1 MGTLRAA
8 LRRETRMAEYRQTH
22 VVPTEGLP
30 AWGGPDGS
38 AAPAANL
45 DPGLDVMVLGEQ
57 GAWAHIR
64 CSNGWEA
71 WVDVRRLVVSPPAP
85 ATAANPAPPPTA
97 ATPPPPSQTA
107 PTPTTPPPP
116 TPTQTG
122 TPSAAWGTPGA
133 AAPAGVPR
141 PPSPGVQI
149 GAGPIVALVGGLLY
163 FIAGWLSWLRFAF
176 SGTTSVTQSFSA
188 YDIPAHFLLDSRSE
202 SGGLSL
208 GIVIAFFGFACLA
221 AAVLSATN
229 RSLGL
234 LSIVAGGAAFL
245 VVVLFLIQTRY
256 IIDALGPAFETG
268 FFSVLRFGAYI
279 AFLGAIASI
288 VGGILTL
295 VQKRS

>member
-1 MGTLRAA
+1 MGAHSLLERVGGMGGRASTGRLGARAGGRPGPRAA
-8 LRRETRMAEYRQTH
+8 
-22 VVPTEGLP
+22 
-30 AWGGPDGS
+30 S
-38 AAPAANL
+38 AADRPDTHDGTSADSDPDRPAVGGVGHA
-45 DPGLDVMVLGEQ
+45 
-57 GAWAHIR
+57 
-64 CSNGWEA
+64 
-71 WVDVRRLVVSPPAP
+71 RRRGRAGRRPA
-85 ATAANPAPPPTA
+85 
-97 ATPPPPSQTA
+97 
-107 PTPTTPPPP
+107 
-116 TPTQTG
+116 
-122 TPSAAWGTPGA
+122 
-133 AAPAGVPR
+133 
-141 PPSPGVQI
+141 PPSPGFQI

-163 FIAGWLSWLRFAF
+163 FIASWLAWLRFDF

-208 GIVIAFFGFACLA
+208 GIVIVFFGFACLA

-229 RSLGL
+229 RRLGL

-268 FFSVLRFGAYI
+268 YFSVLRFGAYI

>member
-1 MGTLRAA
+1 
-8 LRRETRMAEYRQTH
+8 
-22 VVPTEGLP
+22 
-30 AWGGPDGS
+30 
-38 AAPAANL
+38 
-45 DPGLDVMVLGEQ
+45 
-57 GAWAHIR
+57 
-64 CSNGWEA
+64 
-71 WVDVRRLVVSPPAP
+71 
-85 ATAANPAPPPTA
+85 
-97 ATPPPPSQTA
+97 
-107 PTPTTPPPP
+107 
-116 TPTQTG
+116 
-122 TPSAAWGTPGA
+122 
-133 AAPAGVPR
+133 
-141 PPSPGVQI
+141 
-149 GAGPIVALVGGLLY
+149 LLY
-163 FIAGWLSWLRFAF
+163 FVAGWLAWLRFAF

-208 GIVIAFFGFACLA
+208 GIVIAFFGFACLV

>member
-1 MGTLRAA
+1 
-8 LRRETRMAEYRQTH
+8 
-22 VVPTEGLP
+22 
-30 AWGGPDGS
+30 
-38 AAPAANL
+38 
-45 DPGLDVMVLGEQ
+45 
-57 GAWAHIR
+57 
-64 CSNGWEA
+64 
-71 WVDVRRLVVSPPAP
+71 
-85 ATAANPAPPPTA
+85 
-97 ATPPPPSQTA
+97 
-107 PTPTTPPPP
+107 
-116 TPTQTG
+116 
-122 TPSAAWGTPGA
+122 
-133 AAPAGVPR
+133 VPR
-141 PPSPGVQI
+141 PSPGFQI
-149 GAGPIVALVGGLLY
+149 GAGPIVALIGGLLY
-163 FIAGWLSWLRFAF
+163 FIASWLAWLRFAF
-176 SGTTSVTQSFSA
+176 RGTTSVTQSFSA

>member
-1 MGTLRAA
+1 
-8 LRRETRMAEYRQTH
+8 MAEYRQTH

-30 AWGGPDGS
+30 AWAGPDGS

-45 DPGLDVMVLGEQ
+45 DPGLDVMVLVEQ

-71 WVDVRRLVVSPPAP
+71 WVDARRLVVSAP
-85 ATAANPAPPPTA
+85 ASATAPTPAPPPPA
-97 ATPPPPSQTA
+97 AA
-107 PTPTTPPPP
+107 PPPPP
-116 TPTQTG
+116 TQTG
-122 TPSAAWGTPGA
+122 PPSAAWGTPGA
-133 AAPAGVPR
+133 AAAPAGVPR
-141 PPSPGVQI
+141 PSPGFQI

-163 FIAGWLSWLRFAF
+163 FIASWLAWLRFEF

-188 YDIPAHFLLDSRSE
+188 YDIPAHFLLDSQSDE
-202 SGGLSL
+202 GGLSL

-221 AAVLSATN
+221 AAVLSSTN
-229 RSLGL
+229 HRLGV
-234 LSIVAGGAAFL
+234 LSIIAGGAAFL
-245 VVVLFLIQTRY
+245 VVVLFFIQTRY

-268 FFSVLRFGAYI
+268 YFSVLRFGAYI

>member
-1 MGTLRAA
+1 
-8 LRRETRMAEYRQTH
+8 MAEYRQTH
-22 VVPTEGLP
+22 VVPAEGLP
-30 AWGGPDGS
+30 AWAGPDGS
-38 AAPAANL
+38 AAPAATL
-45 DPGLDVMVLGEQ
+45 DPGLDVMLLEQ
-57 GAWAHIR
+57 RADWAHVR

-71 WVDVRRLVVSPPAP
+71 WVDVRRLVVSAPAP
-85 ATAANPAPPPTA
+85 ATAPIPAPPPPA
-97 ATPPPPSQTA
+97 ATPPPSPTSSQTG
-107 PTPTTPPPP
+107 P
-116 TPTQTG
+116 
-122 TPSAAWGTPGA
+122 PSAAWGTPGA

-141 PPSPGVQI
+141 PPSPGLQI

-208 GIVIAFFGFACLA
+208 GIVIAFFGLACLA

-245 VVVLFLIQTRY
+245 VVVLFFIQTRY
-256 IIDALGPAFETG
+256 IVDALGPAFETG

>member
-1 MGTLRAA
+1 
-8 LRRETRMAEYRQTH
+8 MAEYRQTH

-30 AWGGPDGS
+30 AWAGPDGS
-38 AAPAANL
+38 AAPAATL
-45 DPGLDVMVLGEQ
+45 DSGLDVMLLEQ
-57 GAWAHIR
+57 RADWAHVR

-71 WVDVRRLVVSPPAP
+71 WVDARRLVASAPVPA
-85 ATAANPAPPPTA
+85 
-97 ATPPPPSQTA
+97 TA
-107 PTPTTPPPP
+107 PTPAPPPP

-122 TPSAAWGTPGA
+122 PPSAAWGTPGA
-133 AAPAGVPR
+133 DAAPAGVPR
-141 PPSPGVQI
+141 PSPGFQI

-188 YDIPAHFLLDSRSE
+188 YDIPAHFLLDSQSE

-208 GIVIAFFGFACLA
+208 GLVIAFFGFACLA

-279 AFLGAIASI
+279 AFFGAIASI

>member
-1 MGTLRAA
+1 M
-8 LRRETRMAEYRQTH
+8 
-22 VVPTEGLP
+22 
-30 AWGGPDGS
+30 
-38 AAPAANL
+38 
-45 DPGLDVMVLGEQ
+45 
-57 GAWAHIR
+57 
-64 CSNGWEA
+64 
-71 WVDVRRLVVSPPAP
+71 
-85 ATAANPAPPPTA
+85 
-97 ATPPPPSQTA
+97 
-107 PTPTTPPPP
+107 
-116 TPTQTG
+116 
-122 TPSAAWGTPGA
+122 
-133 AAPAGVPR
+133 
-141 PPSPGVQI
+141 
-149 GAGPIVALVGGLLY
+149 Y
-163 FIAGWLSWLRFAF
+163 FIAGWLAWLRFAF

-229 RSLGL
+229 RRLGL

-268 FFSVLRFGAYI
+268 YFSVLRFGAYI
-279 AFLGAIASI
+279 AFAGGIASI